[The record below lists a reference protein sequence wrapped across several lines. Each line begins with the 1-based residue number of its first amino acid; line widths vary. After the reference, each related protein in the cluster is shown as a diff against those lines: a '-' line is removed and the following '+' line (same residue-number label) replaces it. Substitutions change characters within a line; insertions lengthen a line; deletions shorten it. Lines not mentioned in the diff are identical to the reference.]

1 MKCPYCAEEVKDEAV
16 ICRYC
21 HRELTAFRLQQMDE
35 KLTKQIH
42 NLEKHLLALNNRID
56 NLDTTPMSLPK
67 STTRER
73 SAFIPAVVIT
83 CIVTISSIY
92 FAISYSSVIL
102 LLLPELVFVGI
113 GIWSSHVE
121 QKRTVKYYFL
131 LGMGVGI
138 VNYLGVML
146 TLLSIIPFRDLITYF
161 SDYAIGHFL
170 LVATPFFLVLLGAFA
185 GEWLES
191 KKLNGRKMN
200 YPTAFVEQIMKYSSD
215 KPSSKIDV
223 DRLSALIAA
232 IAPLVAAIGG
242 IIIPILTLVYSRNP

>member
-16 ICRYC
+16 VCRYC
-21 HRELTAFRLQQMDE
+21 HRELTAVRLQQIDE
-35 KLTKQIH
+35 KLTKRIQD
-42 NLEKHLLALNNRID
+42 LEKHLLALNNRID
-56 NLDTTPMSLPK
+56 NLDTTPMPFPK
-67 STTRER
+67 STARER
-73 SAFIPAVVIT
+73 STFILAVVIT

-131 LGMGVGI
+131 LGMGIGI

-146 TLLSIIPFRDLITYF
+146 TLLSIIPLRDLITYF

-191 KKLNGRKMN
+191 KNLNGRKMN
-200 YPTAFVEQIMKYSSD
+200 YPTIFAEQIMKYSSD
-215 KPSSKIDV
+215 KTPAKIDA